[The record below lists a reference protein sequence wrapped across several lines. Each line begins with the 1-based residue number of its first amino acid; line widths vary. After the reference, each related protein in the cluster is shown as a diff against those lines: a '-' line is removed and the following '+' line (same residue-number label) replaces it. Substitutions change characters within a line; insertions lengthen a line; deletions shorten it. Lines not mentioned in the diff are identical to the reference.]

1 MTSANLC
8 CNFSRMPVVA
18 ASSYF
23 EIPSAHVAPPSVH
36 RTGSRLYGGLFG
48 DIRCQICACVRG
60 WGVCERS
67 SQIFSFWQS
76 KEWSEA
82 RGVPD
87 LHKWPRWK
95 LGGPFEKARGMP
107 VLARDVS
114 SVGSELCEPLL
125 REDDDDDG
133 VCVLRGS
140 MFLREKEDCELR
152 GPREDEHVL
161 RGPMLLR
168 KDDHVLLRGPMLLRE
183 DDHVLLRGPVLRHDD
198 DVASQI
204 SSDDSFATDEGV
216 VLHSPSMLLEMASP
230 CHASPV
236 TSNSMCSELRF
247 PAEAEEAPIYLTREQ
262 QDRLYMPPSAAAL
275 PVPPRVPLRPLNVVT
290 EVVEDSPRCS
300 LVSVDSPRKPW
311 PWQRGPRSVYSS
323 L

>member
-1 MTSANLC
+1 MYRVMFARESVLQPFA
-8 CNFSRMPVVA
+8 RMPVVA
-18 ASSYF
+18 ASSF
-23 EIPSAHVAPPSVH
+23 EIPASPYRAHAD
-36 RTGSRLYGGLFG
+36 RGGGAADRLYGGVIG
-48 DIRCQICACVRG
+48 DVRCRICACVRG

-67 SQIFSFWQS
+67 SRLFSFWQS

-87 LHKWPRWK
+87 LHKWSRWR
-95 LGGPFEKARGMP
+95 LGGPFENAMDLP
-107 VLARDVS
+107 FLARDLS
-114 SVGSELCEPLL
+114 GEGSDLREPLL
-125 REDDDDDG
+125 RQDEEGREDD
-133 VCVLRGS
+133 CVLR
-140 MFLREKEDCELR
+140 MR
-152 GPREDEHVL
+152 
-161 RGPMLLR
+161 LLR
-168 KDDHVLLRGPMLLRE
+168 D
-183 DDHVLLRGPVLRHDD
+183 DD

-247 PAEAEEAPIYLTREQ
+247 PVEAEEAPIYLTREQ
-262 QDRLYMPPSAAAL
+262 QDRLYLPPPAAAL

>member
-18 ASSYF
+18 SYF

-107 VLARDVS
+107 VLARDLG

-152 GPREDEHVL
+152 GPRED
-161 RGPMLLR
+161 
-168 KDDHVLLRGPMLLRE
+168 DHV
-183 DDHVLLRGPVLRHDD
+183 LRGPVLRHDD

-204 SSDDSFATDEGV
+204 SSEDSFATDEGV

-247 PAEAEEAPIYLTREQ
+247 PVEAEEAPIYLTREQ
-262 QDRLYMPPSAAAL
+262 QDRLYLPPPAAAL

>member
-8 CNFSRMPVVA
+8 CNLSRMPVVA

-107 VLARDVS
+107 VLARDLG

-140 MFLREKEDCELR
+140 VFLREKEDCELR
-152 GPREDEHVL
+152 GPRED
-161 RGPMLLR
+161 
-168 KDDHVLLRGPMLLRE
+168 DHV
-183 DDHVLLRGPVLRHDD
+183 LRGPVLRHDD

-247 PAEAEEAPIYLTREQ
+247 PVEAEEAPIYLTREQ
-262 QDRLYMPPSAAAL
+262 QDRLYLPPPAAAL